1 MGKPTPSCFKIISC
15 GGDSVDHD
23 DLQTPESKGSS
34 DRRRW
39 SFRKRS
45 ARHRVLSNSVS
56 SEAPS
61 SANKENPESPAI
73 DFQLQRDSTVPE
85 KTSVIQLA
93 EEKIELP
100 AQLDSKLADTL
111 SAVHDNCKENA
122 TIDEP
127 TIIII
132 QAAIRRL
139 LAQKVLLKQKNIIKL
154 QAAVRGHIVRR
165 HAVGTLRCVQSII
178 KMQALVR
185 ARRAGRLD
193 AGSGDSAKQ
202 KESHGKV
209 NNDSTLSGKKEDD
222 HTYKY
227 VSIEK
232 LLSNAFA
239 RQLMESTPRT
249 NPINIKC
256 DPSKSD
262 SAWKWLERWMS
273 VSSVGSEETQESES
287 TEEQHKENHVHSSD
301 GKEDILV
308 PSDCYAE
315 SAHLIVGVGAPVKAS
330 ENHGNSISRDT
341 GNLDIHSG
349 RKSLSSLSSLSN
361 LHGAHQ
367 SDSESVI
374 TEYAPIEMK
383 ETDSIEVIEVKSLPE
398 KGETENEGYVPVLKK
413 FSSEQIEA
421 EAKKLSRKASSPA
434 FIAVQS
440 IFEELSSGAISP
452 KLASLSSHDLRF
464 ETCLDK
470 PSIDQPVKSTHIEL
484 ADNAISA
491 AKSAAQIG
499 SECGTELSISST
511 LDSPDRSVNDISDE
525 RPKSRENLELQAKNE
540 KSTKLESDPSFSNTN
555 NLERYESINSAL
567 FESLNSID
575 AEDSPRVEK
584 RQEAKASDVQ
594 LEMESEASPRSH
606 MTFPE
611 SQATP
616 SSQVSV
622 TRKKSKGKKSGS
634 SNRKSKSSSA
644 DKDRNE
650 DSCLRSSLEQLPDY
664 KPGKRRNSFGPDHK
678 EQELGDGCSSKTLPS
693 YMQATESAR
702 AKALANGSPR
712 SSPDVHE
719 KDIYIKKRHSLP
731 GINERQGSPSPRI
744 QRSVSQAQQNAKGNA
759 SNSPQDTGSGGGE
772 YESRADTSN
781 DIRLVLDEYF
791 AFQLLFMQIFLLLL
805 CLDFGCRR

>member
-1 MGKPTPSCFKIISC
+1 MGKSTPSCFKIISC
-15 GGDSVDHD
+15 GGDSVDHE

-39 SFRKRS
+39 SFHKRS
-45 ARHRVLSNSVS
+45 ARHRLLSNSVS
-56 SEAPS
+56 LEAPI

-73 DFQLQRDSTVPE
+73 DFQLQPDSTVPK

-93 EEKIELP
+93 EEKTQLP

-111 SAVHDNCKENA
+111 SAVQDNCKENA
-122 TIDEP
+122 TLDEP

-139 LAQKVLLKQKNIIKL
+139 LAQKVLLKQKKIIKL

-193 AGSGDSAKQ
+193 AGSGESAKQ
-202 KESHGKV
+202 KESNGKV
-209 NNDSTLSGKKEDD
+209 NNDSTLSGKKEDESN

-232 LLSNAFA
+232 LFSNAFA

-256 DPSKSD
+256 DPSKYD

-273 VSSVGSEETQESES
+273 VSSVGSEETEESES
-287 TEEQHKENHVHSSD
+287 TEDQHKENHLHSSD

-308 PSDCYAE
+308 PSDCYSE
-315 SAHLIVGVGAPVKAS
+315 SAHPIAGVGASVKAS
-330 ENHGNSISRDT
+330 ENHDNSISRDT
-341 GNLDIHSG
+341 SNLDLHSG
-349 RKSLSSLSSLSN
+349 KKSLSSLSDLSN
-361 LHGAHQ
+361 LHVVHH
-367 SDSESVI
+367 SNSESVI
-374 TEYAPIEMK
+374 TEYAPIEIK
-383 ETDSIEVIEVKSLPE
+383 ETDSMEVIEVKSLLE
-398 KGETENEGYVPVLKK
+398 RGETENERDVPVLKK
-413 FSSEQIEA
+413 FSSEQTEA

-440 IFEELSSGAISP
+440 IFEELSSGVTSP
-452 KLASLSSHDLRF
+452 KLASSSSHDLGF

-470 PSIDQPVKSTHIEL
+470 PPIDQPVKSTHIEL
-484 ADNAISA
+484 ADNAVSA
-491 AKSAAQIG
+491 AKSAVQIG

-511 LDSPDRSVNDISDE
+511 LDSPDRSENDISDE
-525 RPKSRENLELQAKNE
+525 RPKSRENLELPAKNE
-540 KSTKLESDPSFSNTN
+540 KSTKLESDHSFSNTN
-555 NLERYESINSAL
+555 NLERYESINSTL
-567 FESLNSID
+567 FESLNPID
-575 AEDSPRVEK
+575 AGDSPCVEK

-594 LEMESEASPRSH
+594 LDMESEASPRSH

-611 SQATP
+611 SHATP
-616 SSQVSV
+616 SDQDSV
-622 TRKKSKGKKSGS
+622 ARKKSKGEKTGS

-644 DKDRNE
+644 DKNRNE
-650 DSCLRSSLEQLPDY
+650 DSCLRSSLEQLPDN
-664 KPGKRRNSFGPDHK
+664 KTGKRRNSFGPDLK
-678 EQELGDGCSSKTLPS
+678 EQEPGDGCSSKTLPS

-712 SSPDVHE
+712 SSPEVHN
-719 KDIYIKKRHSLP
+719 KDIYIKKRQSLP
-731 GINERQGSPSPRI
+731 STNERQGSPSPRI
-744 QRSVSQAQQNAKGNA
+744 QRSVSQAQQNAMGNA
-759 SNSPQDTGSGGGE
+759 SNSPQD
-772 YESRADTSN
+772 RKW
-781 DIRLVLDEYF
+781 
-791 AFQLLFMQIFLLLL
+791 
-805 CLDFGCRR
+805 RR

>member
-1 MGKPTPSCFKIISC
+1 MGKSTPSCFKIISC

-23 DLQTPESKGSS
+23 DLQTPEASKGSS

-73 DFQLQRDSTVPE
+73 DFQLQPDSNVPE
-85 KTSVIQLA
+85 KTSVIQLT
-93 EEKIELP
+93 EEKTELP
-100 AQLDSKLADTL
+100 AQLDSELADTR
-111 SAVHDNCKENA
+111 SAVQDNCKENA
-122 TIDEP
+122 TLDEP

-139 LAQKVLLKQKNIIKL
+139 LAQKVLLKQKSIIKL

-202 KESHGKV
+202 KESNGK
-209 NNDSTLSGKKEDD
+209 GKKEEESN

-308 PSDCYAE
+308 PSDCYAD
-315 SAHLIVGVGAPVKAS
+315 SAHLIVGVGASVKAS
-330 ENHGNSISRDT
+330 EKHDNSISRDT
-341 GNLDIHSG
+341 GNLDLHSG

-361 LHGAHQ
+361 LHVVHQ
-367 SDSESVI
+367 SNSESVI

-398 KGETENEGYVPVLKK
+398 KGETENERDVPVLKK
-413 FSSEQIEA
+413 FSSEQTEA

-434 FIAVQS
+434 CTAVQS
-440 IFEELSSGAISP
+440 IFEELSSGATSP

-484 ADNAISA
+484 ADNAVSA
-491 AKSAAQIG
+491 AKSAVQIG

-525 RPKSRENLELQAKNE
+525 HPKSRENLELRAKNE

-594 LEMESEASPRSH
+594 LEMESVVSPRSH

-622 TRKKSKGKKSGS
+622 TRKKSKGEKSGS

-644 DKDRNE
+644 DKNRNE
-650 DSCLRSSLEQLPDY
+650 DSCLRSSLEQLPDN
-664 KPGKRRNSFGPDHK
+664 KTGKRRNSFGPDHK
-678 EQELGDGCSSKTLPS
+678 EQELGDACSSKTLPS

-731 GINERQGSPSPRI
+731 GTNERQGSPSPRI

-759 SNSPQDTGSGGGE
+759 SNSPQVPEVAEVNTNLVE
-772 YESRADTSN
+772 TH
-781 DIRLVLDEYF
+781 IMVLDWF
-791 AFQLLFMQIFLLLL
+791 
-805 CLDFGCRR
+805 